1 MHTIALHLNQ
11 KNFLKDW
18 TQKCSQNILSLPLP
32 SSLHFNCSSIQNPSL
47 GLCRYP
53 FAPVTSPQDVGVL
66 APILSPLVQ
75 VVPLEFSLSKKETF
89 AFPSFSPPPFP
100 QLQPSH
106 AAGCA
111 LISSASSLVRFIF
124 RTKTIVMFTR
134 VCPWRD
140 SKKHQQKILIFLWLW
155 TLFRA
160 VQRVSKHFTCYTV
173 GPMSQ
178 LLCHSW
184 RILMILS
191 LSYIS
196 AFNTPHTALVY
207 PQDFQSAQP
216 YIISINASF

>member
-1 MHTIALHLNQ
+1 MHIIALHLNQ

-47 GLCRYP
+47 GLCHYP
-53 FAPVTSPQDVGVL
+53 IAPVTSPQDVGVI
-66 APILSPLVQ
+66 APMHLVQ

-89 AFPSFSPPPFP
+89 VFPSVSPPPFP

-140 SKKHQQKILIFLWLW
+140 SKKHLPTENTHFPMTMN
-155 TLFRA
+155 TLQSCAEGEQAFHLLHCGSNGTA
-160 VQRVSKHFTCYTV
+160 PVPLMENLDDTV
-173 GPMSQ
+173 
-178 LLCHSW
+178 
-184 RILMILS
+184 
-191 LSYIS
+191 
-196 AFNTPHTALVY
+196 
-207 PQDFQSAQP
+207 
-216 YIISINASF
+216 